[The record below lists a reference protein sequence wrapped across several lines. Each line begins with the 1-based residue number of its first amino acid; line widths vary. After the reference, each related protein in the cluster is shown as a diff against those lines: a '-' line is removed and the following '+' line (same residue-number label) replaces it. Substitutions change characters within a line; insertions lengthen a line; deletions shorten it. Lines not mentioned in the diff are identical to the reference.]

1 MYFTKVNGVCYGP
14 EGQGGEPQIEVTQ
27 EMIDAGVAAL
37 SCYVS
42 YEATDTHVET
52 IARAVYMAMASPVS
66 KRTRRLTRTTK

>member
-37 SCYVS
+37 RSLVFVPS
-42 YEATDTHVET
+42 LTG
-52 IARAVYMAMASPVS
+52 SPVYGHVP
-66 KRTRRLTRTTK
+66 RM